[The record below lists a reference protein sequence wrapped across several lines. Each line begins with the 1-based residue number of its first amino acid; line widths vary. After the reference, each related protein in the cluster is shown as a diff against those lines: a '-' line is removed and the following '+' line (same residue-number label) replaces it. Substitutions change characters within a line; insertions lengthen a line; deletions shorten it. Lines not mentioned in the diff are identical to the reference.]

1 LTIDYYIAIDYC
13 EIQDGENA
21 SLPGSWA
28 SIHWAGGCGKRK
40 MGKEE
45 QLRRLEMALGW
56 SCFAEIEQEA
66 VASVN
71 RSET

>member
-1 LTIDYYIAIDYC
+1 MAIAKTSNGV
-13 EIQDGENA
+13 EQSAPTA
-21 SLPGSWA
+21 SEGA
-28 SIHWAGGCGKRK
+28 KRK

-45 QLRRLEMALGW
+45 QPRRLEMALGW

>member
-1 LTIDYYIAIDYC
+1 MTVTINYC
-13 EIQDGENA
+13 EIQGDEIAGL
-21 SLPGSWA
+21 SGSWA
-28 SIHWAGGCGKRK
+28 SIHRVGGCGKRK

-45 QLRRLEMALGW
+45 QPRRLEMALGW